1 MKKYIA
7 PHIQVTI
14 IDPEELL
21 NTAPQSNGVISSDNP
36 DGDVTIGIDNSNTSS
51 DWDDNDETL

>member
-7 PHIQVTI
+7 PHIQVSV

-21 NTAPQSNGVISSDNP
+21 DMAPQSNGEVSGTP

>member
-36 DGDVTIGIDNSNTSS
+36 SGDVKIDIDNSDTGPN
-51 DWDDNDETL
+51 WDDNDETL

>member
-36 DGDVTIGIDNSNTSS
+36 SGDVNIGIDNSDTGPN
-51 DWDDNDETL
+51 WDDNDETL

>member
-36 DGDVTIGIDNSNTSS
+36 SGDVNIDIDNSDTCPN
-51 DWDDNDETL
+51 WDDNDETL

>member
-36 DGDVTIGIDNSNTSS
+36 SGDVNIDINNSDTGPN
-51 DWDDNDETL
+51 WDDNDETL

>member
-21 NTAPQSNGVISSDNP
+21 NTAPQSNGMISSDNP
-36 DGDVTIGIDNSNTSS
+36 SGDVNIDIDNRNTGS

>member
-21 NTAPQSNGVISSDNP
+21 NTAPQSNCVISSDNP
-36 DGDVTIGIDNSNTSS
+36 SGDVNIDIDNSDTGLN
-51 DWDDNDETL
+51 WDDNDETL

>member
-21 NTAPQSNGVISSDNP
+21 DMAPQSNGEISDTPN
-36 DGDVTIGIDNSNTSS
+36 GDVKIDIDNSNTSS

>member
-21 NTAPQSNGVISSDNP
+21 NTAPQSNGVIRSDNP
-36 DGDVTIGIDNSNTSS
+36 SGDVNIDIDNSDTGS